1 MLAACN
7 HFDIYVV
14 SPQRP
19 SPPSDDTFIQTVY
32 LFNSAVGLPS
42 YFLGQSL
49 QIILYFRCKT
59 FSGTYRQGP
68 WFIFFGVILTMV
80 RYIPNLFDHYS
91 IDSGWSF
98 PTFIELLLA
107 GILAGQA
114 AIYPP
119 ASQQEDD
126 NDAE

>member
-1 MLAACN
+1 MVYILWS
-7 HFDIYVV
+7 DINNGSIY
-14 SPQRP
+14 
-19 SPPSDDTFIQTVY
+19 I
-32 LFNSAVGLPS
+32 G
-42 YFLGQSL
+42 
-49 QIILYFRCKT
+49 
-59 FSGTYRQGP
+59 
-68 WFIFFGVILTMV
+68 
-80 RYIPNLFDHYS
+80 YIPNLFDHYS

-126 NDAE
+126 NYAE